1 MNCKEE
7 RGKKGRENF
16 CLNFSCLA
24 IKMLILTDGRCHH
37 GPSPAV
43 SRGDLKAD
51 RTCLVIDWV
60 GTLFLKKIFI
70 YLASLGLSCNMWDLV
85 P

>member
-1 MNCKEE
+1 M
-7 RGKKGRENF
+7 GKENF

-24 IKMLILTDGRCHH
+24 IKMLILTAGHCHH

-60 GTLFLKKIFI
+60 GTLFLKKKF
-70 YLASLGLSCNMWDLV
+70 YLFGFTGS
-85 P
+85 

>member
-60 GTLFLKKIFI
+60 GTLFSCPILTGKGKTPI
-70 YLASLGLSCNMWDLV
+70 YHN
-85 P
+85 